1 MDMKSRPWAEVRSSR
16 RIPNTS
22 APIPRLSTLT
32 VFQPETGLF
41 PEVLHASPPSLWH
54 PSCLPDWAQRPPSW
68 PLLRV
73 QCQAL
78 PVGTVSQL
86 LTAYLLGSWAFSSD
100 KSATWEA
107 EAIICTWCP
116 RLVIPSL
123 PHSRYTRGSLHAQ
136 HPIFFYLGSGVPSW
150 WVYHRIQ
157 PLSI

>member
-107 EAIICTWCP
+107 EKG
-116 RLVIPSL
+116 VG
-123 PHSRYTRGSLHAQ
+123 RGSCLLLWNIPQPQAPLHFLLK
-136 HPIFFYLGSGVPSW
+136 P
-150 WVYHRIQ
+150 
-157 PLSI
+157 